1 MGGNDMRLNELV
13 DKCGT
18 KVVTDLPLEADI
30 SDAYIGDL
38 LSDVMGNAPS
48 NSIWLTV
55 QSHMNILAVATIVGV
70 KAIVLCNG
78 LHFDDATIR
87 KAEETG
93 IVLMESEETTF
104 DLVYRLIKSGFKG

>member
-1 MGGNDMRLNELV
+1 MGGNKMKLNDLFE
-13 DKCGT
+13 KCGMRVIT
-18 KVVTDLPLEADI
+18 SLPLDIEI

-55 QSHMNILAVATIVGV
+55 QSHVNILAVASIVGV
-70 KAIVLCNG
+70 RAIVLCNG
-78 LHFDDATIR
+78 LHFEESTVR

-93 IVLMESEETTF
+93 IVLLESDYTTF
-104 DLVYRLIKSGFKG
+104 DTALKLIKSGLRG